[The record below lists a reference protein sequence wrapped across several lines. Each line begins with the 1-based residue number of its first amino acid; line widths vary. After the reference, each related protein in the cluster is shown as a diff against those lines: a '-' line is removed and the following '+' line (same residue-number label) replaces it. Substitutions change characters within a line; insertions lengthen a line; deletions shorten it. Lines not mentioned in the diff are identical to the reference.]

1 MADYLPFTPIPLDSA
16 TLKMRAY
23 QRMADR
29 VPGWLPSPAE
39 PETWIIDDYAENLVE
54 VAVIAQQ
61 IPAAIVRWGGRG
73 DLRDHPP
80 GPDRGARRHHLDDAR
95 HSRVHHPRRDRR
107 DRRCRRR
114 RHRAVRDQ
122 PRRHRPPRLR
132 RDRRRAVEIVA
143 TEPGERGSGLTAA
156 PQTALDFVQS
166 IAIVGQTTGGTDG
179 ETDEQ
184 YLDRVARER
193 QLPGTPV
200 RAEHLE
206 LLARSVPGVVRAF
219 GIDGYIPGPPRRDRP
234 GESRGGRRGR
244 RRRGGRPLRPQS
256 DDPRAAPGAPRGEL
270 PLQRH
275 QPDLH
280 HRRRHVH
287 GGRRVGLG
295 RVRCAGARAVTA
307 LQDYLSPAVW
317 PWGGTV
323 RRRELEGVLNV
334 VDGLDYVSSL
344 TLGVSGQAQSTNDL
358 AIAGAAPLTRPGTIT
373 PTVTAP

>member
-61 IPAAIVRWGGRG
+61 IPAAIVRWGGAAIFGIIPQDPTEARADTTWTMRDTAGYTIPAGTVVTVAAAG
-73 DLRDHPP
+73 DDIVPFATSRDVTVPP
-80 GPDRGARRHHLDDAR
+80 GSAATAAG
-95 HSRVHHPRRDRR
+95 
-107 DRRCRRR
+107 
-114 RHRAVRDQ
+114 
-122 PRRHRPPRLR
+122 
-132 RDRRRAVEIVA
+132 AVEIVA

-219 GIDGYIPGPPRRDRP
+219 GIDGYIPGPPAATGQENPAAVAAVDAAGEDVPSGLKATILALLQARREVNFLFSVISPTYTTVDVTFTAVA
-234 GESRGGRRGR
+234 ESGWVV
-244 RRRGGRPLRPQS
+244 S
-256 DDPRAAPGAPRGEL
+256 DV
-270 PLQRH
+270 Q
-275 QPDLH
+275 
-280 HRRRHVH
+280 
-287 GGRRVGLG
+287 
-295 RVRCAGARAVTA
+295 ARAVTA